1 MGNNGYI
8 PEERIVKVVTV
19 NEMADEDKPREKAIR
34 LGMGSLSNAELMAIL
49 FRTGSH
55 GFDVMSLSTMILDD
69 FQGHLSHVAKLSVEE
84 LKRRYKGLGEAK
96 ATTLLAALEIG
107 ARARNDALEES
118 TKRIMSSHDAYSRMA
133 PHFTN
138 LDHEEFWVLMLN
150 NANHVIREYQVG
162 KGGVSAT
169 VVDVKLIM
177 REALSCLASSMIL
190 FHNHPSGTMKPS
202 PQDDSLTRKIADAAR
217 LLDIRVNDHIII
229 NTDFGF
235 YSYHDE
241 GKI

>member
-1 MGNNGYI
+1 MGINRYQPKGRLSGI
-8 PEERIVKVVTV
+8 MTV

-55 GFDVMSLSTMILDD
+55 GLDVMGLSAMILDD
-69 FQGHLSHVAKLSVEE
+69 FQNHLSHVAKLSVEE

-107 ARARNDALEES
+107 ARARNDAIEEGN
-118 TKRIMSSHDAYSRMA
+118 KKIMSSQDAFRRMA

-150 NANHVIREYQVG
+150 NASHVIREYQAG
-162 KGGVSAT
+162 KGGISAT
-169 VVDVKLIM
+169 VVDVKLII
-177 REALSCLASSMIL
+177 REAVSCLASSMIL

-202 PQDDSLTRKIADAAR
+202 PQDDSLTRKISEAAK
-217 LLDIRVNDHIII
+217 LLDIRVNDHIIV

-241 GKI
+241 GRL